1 MPRCVDEN
9 GPSSMLGRCQH
20 KSALQLGPRKRA
32 YVDNFTTVAFD
43 IVDMKFSSNM
53 DVLVHHGRH
62 FGRTVH
68 ALCRVHTLLTNG
80 ILRNIEEA
88 DEPVESF
95 TKE

>member
-1 MPRCVDEN
+1 MPQCVDEN
-9 GPSSMLGRCQH
+9 GPPSMLGCHQH
-20 KSALQLGPRKRA
+20 ESALQLGPRKRA
-32 YVDNFTTVAFD
+32 YIDNFTTVAFD
-43 IVDMKFSSNM
+43 IVDMKFSLNM
-53 DVLVHHGRH
+53 DVLVHHSHH

-68 ALCRVHTLLTNG
+68 ALCHVHMLLTNG

>member
-1 MPRCVDEN
+1 
-9 GPSSMLGRCQH
+9 
-20 KSALQLGPRKRA
+20 
-32 YVDNFTTVAFD
+32 
-43 IVDMKFSSNM
+43 MKFSLNM

-80 ILRNIEEA
+80 ILRDIEEA
-88 DEPVESF
+88 DEPVELF